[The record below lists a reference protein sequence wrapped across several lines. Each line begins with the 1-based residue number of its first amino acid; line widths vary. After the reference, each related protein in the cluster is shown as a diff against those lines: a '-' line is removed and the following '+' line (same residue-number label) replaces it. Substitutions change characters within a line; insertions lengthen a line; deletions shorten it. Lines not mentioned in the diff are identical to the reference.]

1 MNFAEA
7 RECLSDVIHSP
18 VRLSLVAAL
27 NSVDSADYQTLR
39 EVIGVSYS
47 LLSKHAG
54 ILEDSGYIFITKEF
68 DGRTPVTRMGLTR
81 DGRIAFTRYLDALD
95 RLMRGVT

>member
-1 MNFAEA
+1 M
-7 RECLSDVIHSP
+7 DH
-18 VRLSLVAAL
+18 
-27 NSVDSADYQTLR
+27 
-39 EVIGVSYS
+39 
-47 LLSKHAG
+47 
-54 ILEDSGYIFITKEF
+54 SGYIFISKEF